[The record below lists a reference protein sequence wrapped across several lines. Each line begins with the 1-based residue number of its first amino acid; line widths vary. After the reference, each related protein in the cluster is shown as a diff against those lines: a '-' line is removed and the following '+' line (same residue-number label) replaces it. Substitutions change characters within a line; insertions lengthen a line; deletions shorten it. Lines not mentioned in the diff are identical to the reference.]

1 MRDRLTRLFLR
12 YRSRHDGRALA
23 RLFDLLA
30 PELLGVAVHL
40 LDDPWVAEDLVQET
54 FLVAIQHADRFDS
67 DRSVKPWLYGILVR
81 KAAVAQRSRA
91 RTPDPERLINPTAED
106 PATRAANAEVPAVLE
121 KALERCRPAERDVL
135 RSYLLEGRPLT
146 EIAARLERSP
156 GTVRMQ
162 LHRGLERLRR
172 GLPAGIAVG
181 VVARF
186 SNRGLAAMRGRLLEA
201 AGVSAGHSAVL
212 SSVGIGGMM
221 ATKHLV
227 AAGIVIASALCIPI
241 LVHQLWSPPRTQV
254 ATSTIEQ
261 GLSAK
266 EGAGIVEFAED
277 AGSREAV
284 QVASDGA
291 PANWDGSLEIH
302 FRARGE
308 DGSWD
313 AQEDGQANV
322 IWNPTHKWGRWPIP
336 IHGGTGILPAKEEH
350 QADREWLDFHFVRLG
365 GRRARAL
372 DQPLAYPK
380 GPELTVDC
388 EYLPSAQLAV
398 YDGPGRVHAA
408 GLVLVEAAEFAEWDH
423 FQVPIHWAGKGPA
436 KTLGSDLTSPITLE
450 DRDGR
455 TTYFVRSQA
464 SAWSRVTIDHETPG
478 QRSVHLRPGGRV
490 EFTVLAGTLRPE
502 TNLRIYEV
510 SDTPGAVLAAMTMCT
525 LTPDGHGFID
535 GLGVGTWE
543 VRAELGT
550 ASYGNPVLGSQ
561 QFAVSVGGTTQV
573 TLTLPDSPTPHEP
586 VLVRGE
592 IVLPDPVA
600 SSPCLRGVRF
610 MLNLNADD
618 PWSPEFGKLKTV
630 IRTDMRPDPA
640 HPNKLL
646 WDAGKLTPGPWKA
659 EIGSV
664 DWCDTWN
671 IAPGRENTFT
681 VDLTHLQ
688 TLRIQVID
696 RESREP
702 VPIAVMD
709 FKRRHGAGCHRINT
723 GVLQP
728 DPSDPIGSL
737 TFQAPEGVYD
747 LEFTTRSLEARHSL
761 NLETLIHPNG
771 YLEVQFTDS
780 KPASVA
786 LLFRSSGMNVPVPTS
801 WLGKIQ
807 FVQQDSQKLSWTR
820 GSWGGTGQGSDATR
834 AEFELDA
841 TGPIEIRF
849 PPLDEFLEIPPATV
863 QLVAGEKTE
872 LEIELVP
879 VP

>member
-40 LDDPWVAEDLVQET
+40 LDDPWLAEDLVQET

-67 DRSVKPWLYGILVR
+67 GRSVKPWLYGILVR
-81 KAAVAQRSRA
+81 KAALAQRSKA
-91 RTPDPERLINPTAED
+91 RTPDPERLSNPTAED

-201 AGVSAGHSAVL
+201 AGTSAGHSAVL
-212 SSVGIGGMM
+212 ASVGIGGMM

-241 LVHQLWSPPRTQV
+241 LVHQLSSPPRTQA

-261 GLSAK
+261 DLSTK
-266 EGAGIVEFAED
+266 EGARIVEFAED

-313 AQEDGQANV
+313 TQEDGEANV
-322 IWNPTHKWGRWPIP
+322 IWNPTHTWGRWVIP
-336 IHGGTGILPAKEEH
+336 IHGGVGILPPREEK
-350 QADREWLDFHFVRLG
+350 QAEREWLDFHFVRLG
-365 GRRARAL
+365 ARRARAL

-388 EYLPSAQLAV
+388 EYLPSTELAA
-398 YDGPGRVHAA
+398 YDGPGKEHAT

-423 FQVPIHWAGKGPA
+423 FKVPIHWAGKGPA
-436 KTLGSDLTSPITLE
+436 KVLGSGLTSPITLE

-490 EFTVLAGTLRPE
+490 EFTVLASTLRPE
-502 TNLRIYEV
+502 TRLRIYEV
-510 SDTPGAVLAAMTMCT
+510 GDTPGSALAAMTMCT
-525 LTPDGHGFID
+525 LTPEGHGFID
-535 GLGVGTWE
+535 GLAVGAWE

-550 ASYGNPVLGSQ
+550 AEYNNPVLGSQ
-561 QFAVSVGGTTQV
+561 QFTVSAGGTTQV
-573 TLTLPDSPTPHEP
+573 TLTLPDPPTPPEP
-586 VLVRGE
+586 VHLRGE
-592 IVLPDPVA
+592 IVLPQPVESA
-600 SSPCLRGVRF
+600 RCLRRAEFSVH
-610 MLNLNADD
+610 LDAVDA
-618 PWSPEFGKLKTV
+618 WAPEFGEWKTV
-630 IRTDMRPDPA
+630 LRPDMRSDPTQ
-640 HPNKLL
+640 PNVLL

-659 EIGSV
+659 EIRSV
-664 DWCDTWN
+664 DWCEEWR
-671 IAPGRENTFT
+671 IESGHENSFT
-681 VDLTHLQ
+681 IDLRHLQ
-688 TLRIQVID
+688 TLRIQVVD
-696 RESREP
+696 AQSRSP
-702 VPIAVMD
+702 VKISALD
-709 FKRRHGAGCHRINT
+709 FRRTSPTNCNRLG
-723 GVLQP
+723 GVLNADHA
-728 DPSDPIGSL
+728 DPPGSFEL
-737 TFQAPEGVYD
+737 QLPEGAYD
-747 LEFTTRSLEARHSL
+747 LEFNSWHRESRQSFHLP
-761 NLETLIHPNG
+761 TLTYPNG
-771 YLEVQFTDS
+771 FLEVEFTADKIS
-780 KPASVA
+780 AVA
-786 LLFRSSGMNVPVPTS
+786 LSFRSSGMNVPVPMS
-801 WLGKIQ
+801 WLWKIQ
-807 FVQQDSQKLSWTR
+807 FIRSDGQAIR
-820 GSWGGTGQGSDATR
+820 GARSNSGGQGNGSDATR

-849 PPLDEFLEIPPATV
+849 PPLEEFLEIQPATV
-863 QLVAGEKTE
+863 ELVAGQTSE
-872 LEIELVP
+872 LAIELVP
-879 VP
+879 MP